1 MVGAHNFFG
10 TEVEGINAMEI
21 RGHILIALAGIV
33 VLAAPLS
40 LASPSSKKNHSA
52 HPSSKSAKTA
62 HPEASHPKV
71 SHPEASHTK
80 ASHSKAHHAGKPAK
94 KRARGQQAI
103 DGERS
108 RQIQEALMREHY
120 MNGEPS
126 GTWDEATQQ
135 AMRRYQADQGW
146 QNKTVPDSRALI
158 RLGLGPDRGHL
169 LNPESAMISGP
180 QVLRPTQAPVRA
192 ASSPEA
198 PSVQS
203 SVPASSTRGLPVRSS
218 SQVSVPV
225 SSLPDLSPS
234 R

>member
-1 MVGAHNFFG
+1 
-10 TEVEGINAMEI
+10 MEI
-21 RGHILIALAGIV
+21 RGHKLIALAGIM

-40 LASPSSKKNHSA
+40 VATTSSKKKHSA

-71 SHPEASHTK
+71 SHPEASHPK
-80 ASHSKAHHAGKPAK
+80 ASHSKTHHAGKAAK

-103 DGERS
+103 DGERA
-108 RQIQEALMREHY
+108 RQIQEALVREHY
-120 MNGEPS
+120 MSSEPS
-126 GTWDEATQQ
+126 GTWDDATQQ

-169 LNPESAMISGP
+169 LNPESAMITGP
-180 QVLRPTQAPVRA
+180 PALRSTRAPARAGSSPQA
-192 ASSPEA
+192 ASA
-198 PSVQS
+198 DN
-203 SVPASSTRGLPVRSS
+203 SVPASSAAAGLPVQSS

-225 SSLPDLSPS
+225 SSLPDLPPS